1 MSTAAIAAQHIDTNR
16 PSRTTARAS
25 HARTATTR
33 PEIRVIAGGLHPNR
47 KQALHAR
54 SRHGIAEHELS
65 NERIDRRGTVRH
77 EAATKPRLFQ
87 GMQGVSYN
95 LSSGERVMTAG
106 AGILFTL
113 AAIAAMTL

>member
-1 MSTAAIAAQHIDTNR
+1 MSTAAIAARHIDTNR
-16 PSRTTARAS
+16 PSRTVTCAS
-25 HARTATTR
+25 HAQTAATR

-65 NERIDRRGTVRH
+65 NERIDRHGTVQH

-87 GMQGVSYN
+87 GMQGVSYS

-113 AAIAAMTL
+113 AAIAAMTF